1 MLWSVCRTNNTLFL
15 INIWNS
21 VGLYTILR
29 LSINYNI
36 VSVKHLEKKYDLI
49 LEIIEL
55 IKKIAKYDIC
65 LKQVEYIFTVT
76 SGRPWFNSL
85 YDV

>member
-1 MLWSVCRTNNTLFL
+1 MYVELTIRCFF

-29 LSINYNI
+29 LTLNYNI

-49 LEIIEL
+49 LEIIGLE
-55 IKKIAKYDIC
+55 KKIAKI
-65 LKQVEYIFTVT
+65 
-76 SGRPWFNSL
+76 
-85 YDV
+85 